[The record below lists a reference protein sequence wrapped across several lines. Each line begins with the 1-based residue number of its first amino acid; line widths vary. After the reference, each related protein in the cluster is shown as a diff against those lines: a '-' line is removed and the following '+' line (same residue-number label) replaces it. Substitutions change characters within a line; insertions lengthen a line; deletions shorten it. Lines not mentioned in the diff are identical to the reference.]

1 MLEQIKQIL
10 EKHVDIYNFVSTLTY
25 KERRSALNL
34 TDGLSDYGFLEDYQ
48 TIITLAIPYPSTL
61 EKWKKKGYGILSR
74 YCYGTDYHIL
84 FRRILGDITTE
95 LSDLGLRAK
104 ASVDISGVDERFAG
118 FLSSM
123 GWLGKN
129 QYLIINGYGTYTF
142 LATILIDV
150 PIPTKIQIH
159 DDCGTCTKCIDACPS
174 GALDHG
180 FEMDKCISH
189 ISQEKI
195 PFDETQVGYFKTMIF
210 GCDICQRV
218 CPKNGA
224 VDIHKYPEFEPLGI
238 ENIDLKELLHMSN
251 REYMERYGT
260 NASSWRGASVV
271 KRNALCLIANQK
283 RTDLIPDIKASM
295 KQLQDTPWYLDTANL
310 VLSLLERSE

>member
-1 MLEQIKQIL
+1 MKRQVVSILEQ
-10 EKHVDIYNFVSTLTY
+10 HVDIYNFVSTTTY
-25 KERRSALNL
+25 RTKRSELGL
-34 TDGLSDYGFLEDYQ
+34 TDGFSDYSFLEDFS
-48 TIITLAIPYPSTL
+48 TIITVAIPYPSQL
-61 EKWKKKGYGILSR
+61 VKWKKKGYGIVSR
-74 YCYGTDYHIL
+74 YSYGTDYHIV
-84 FRRILGDITTE
+84 FRDILRSITTQLE
-95 LSDLGLRAK
+95 DLGIRAK

-118 FLSSM
+118 YLSSM

-142 LATILIDV
+142 LATILIDQDITGDV
-150 PIPTKIQIH
+150 QVQ
-159 DDCGTCTKCIDACPS
+159 DDCGDCTKCIDACPS

-195 PFDETQVGYFKTMIF
+195 AFTEEQVGYMKTMIY

-224 VDIHKYPEFEPLGI
+224 IDIHRYPEFEPTGI
-238 ENIDLKELLHMSN
+238 ENIDIQELLQMSN
-251 REYMERYGT
+251 RAYNNRYGS
-260 NASSWRGASVV
+260 NASSWRGATII

-283 RTDLIPDIKASM
+283 LNHLIPDIRQSM
-295 KQLQDTPWYLDTANL
+295 VTLSDNLWYNKTAEL
-310 VLSLLERSE
+310 VLSLLERT